1 MSIKVTRNKVPKEMA
16 FNDIINHSRGRA
28 LIILKEVQY
37 NNKEEEFM
45 EYLKEVYPKGVSW
58 KKLKEL
64 LAHKWEDVFE
74 DIGISI

>member
-1 MSIKVTRNKVPKEMA
+1 MTIKVTRNKTTKEMNFA
-16 FNDIINHSRGRA
+16 DILKESRGRA
-28 LIILKEVQY
+28 WIILKEVKY

-45 EYLKEVYPKGVSW
+45 EYLKEVYPKGISW

-64 LAHKWEDVFE
+64 LTHKWEDVFE

>member
-1 MSIKVTRNKVPKEMA
+1 MAIKVTRNKTTKEMK
-16 FNDIINHSRGRA
+16 FSDILKESRGRA
-28 LIILKEVQY
+28 WIILKEVQY

-45 EYLKEVYPKGVSW
+45 EYLKEVYPKCISW

-64 LAHKWEDVFE
+64 LTHKWEDVFE

>member
-1 MSIKVTRNKVPKEMA
+1 MTIKVTRYKHIKEMT
-16 FNDIINHSRGRA
+16 FNDILEYSFGRA
-28 LIILKEVQY
+28 WDILNEIND
-37 NNKEEEFM
+37 NNKSEEFM
-45 EYLKEVYPKGVSW
+45 EYLKEMYPKGVSW

>member
-1 MSIKVTRNKVPKEMA
+1 MAIKVTRNKVTKEMT
-16 FNDIINHSRGRA
+16 FKDILENSRGRA
-28 LIILKEVQY
+28 WIILKEVQY

>member
-1 MSIKVTRNKVPKEMA
+1 MAIKVTRNKTTKEMNFA
-16 FNDIINHSRGRA
+16 DILKEARGRA
-28 LIILKEVQY
+28 WIILKEVKY

-45 EYLKEVYPKGVSW
+45 EYLKEVYPKGISW

-64 LAHKWEDVFE
+64 LTHKWEDVFE

>member
-1 MSIKVTRNKVPKEMA
+1 MAIKVTRNKTTKEMT
-16 FNDIINHSRGRA
+16 FSDILKESRGRA
-28 LIILKEVQY
+28 WIILKEVQY

-74 DIGISI
+74 DIDISI

>member
-1 MSIKVTRNKVPKEMA
+1 MAIKVTRNKVPKEMT

-28 LIILKEVQY
+28 WIILKEVKY
-37 NNKEEEFM
+37 NKKEEEFM